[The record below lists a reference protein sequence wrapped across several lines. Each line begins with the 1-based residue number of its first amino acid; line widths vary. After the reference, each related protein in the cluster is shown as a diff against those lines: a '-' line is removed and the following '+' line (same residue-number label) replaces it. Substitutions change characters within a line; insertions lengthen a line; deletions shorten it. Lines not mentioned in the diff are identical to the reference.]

1 MKKQRKLDFIL
12 EERDDYKLIFRF
24 YPRQSS
30 CHSFDEKPPTKP
42 EDVYKVYYSYAIIEQ
57 SRWEPDEPWESEIL
71 FYQYCD
77 ECSIIDE
84 IGEICLLLSKG
95 IEEFT
100 TSDNRIIP
108 LLNDCKHAFGMG
120 TNWFITKHTCIEYGY
135 EEDNEDI
142 ETIYYRFMLF
152 KYNGV
157 GFKFTLKKDKIKE
170 FGEYLLKCCDYML
183 KHGNPI

>member
-1 MKKQRKLDFIL
+1 MKKKKKIDFIL

-57 SRWEPDEPWESEIL
+57 CQWEPNEPWESEIL

-84 IGEICLLLSKG
+84 IGQTCLLLSKG
-95 IEEFT
+95 IEEFKRK
-100 TSDNRIIP
+100 DGILVP
-108 LLNDCKHAFGMG
+108 LLNDCKHVFGMG
-120 TNWFITKHTCIEYGY
+120 TDWLITKHTCIEYGY
-135 EEDNEDI
+135 EEEDEDI
-142 ETIYYRFMLF
+142 ETIYYHFMLF
-152 KYNGV
+152 KHNGV
-157 GFKFTLKKDKIKE
+157 GFKFSLKKE
-170 FGEYLLKCCDYML
+170 SVEAFGKYLLDCCEYML